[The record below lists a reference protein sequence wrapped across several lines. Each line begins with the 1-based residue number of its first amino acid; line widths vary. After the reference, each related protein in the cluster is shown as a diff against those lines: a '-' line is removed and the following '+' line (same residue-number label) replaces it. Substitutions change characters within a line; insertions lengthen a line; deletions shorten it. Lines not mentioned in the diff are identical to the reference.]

1 MNTVDFSWGKSWKK
15 HGKNHGKIMESGG
28 LTQLGSDSLEPFD
41 QMALDTHLEE
51 KSNLHIRESKP

>member
-1 MNTVDFSWGKSWKK
+1 
-15 HGKNHGKIMESGG
+15 MESGG

>member
-1 MNTVDFSWGKSWKK
+1 
-15 HGKNHGKIMESGG
+15 MESGG
-28 LTQLGSDSLEPFD
+28 LTQLGSNSLEPFD